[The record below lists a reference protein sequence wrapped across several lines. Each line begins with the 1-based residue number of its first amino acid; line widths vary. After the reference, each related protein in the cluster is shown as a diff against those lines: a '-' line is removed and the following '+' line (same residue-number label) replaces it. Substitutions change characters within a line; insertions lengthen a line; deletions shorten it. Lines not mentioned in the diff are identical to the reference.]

1 MNDIECVEQVL
12 VNISA
17 RTFVLV
23 SDQGSKKEITCES
36 SEQFMSV
43 LDLVNQNI
51 QHYEIVYSDL
61 PVCEE
66 AI

>member
-1 MNDIECVEQVL
+1 MNDIECVEKVL

-23 SDQGSKKEITCES
+23 SDQGGKKEIVCETGD
-36 SEQFMSV
+36 QFMSV
-43 LDLVNQNI
+43 LDIVNQNI

-61 PVCEE
+61 PTCEK
-66 AI
+66 IV